1 MANLIRANME
11 LMGLNDIN
19 HAMKIDAPLVTSNS
33 GEFVKD
39 NEFGYYVLCNTW
51 LFVVKEYSEYGWM
64 HVADCIQRKGLIATI
79 KIAQACAD
87 ELINSNTVSDTL
99 FHSIWED
106 VKRVTFNSRIPRNNK
121 EIGTD
126 PFATMLM
133 VLRYPKRFSPVH
145 NDKIKDESIKKFIEV
160 ENRTKLLQR
169 RGYSQYILKYVKDV
183 ASKYI
188 DWSALI
194 REMKASIANNCCEFT
209 SGVGFDSKAN
219 IGSKLRALSL
229 SFPEYFVEPFGIPYT
244 GASINISV
252 EWWGKHRK
260 DTVRAVKVQAVPKS
274 YKASRIIAME
284 DTARQAQAR
293 ALFNILDRYLPK
305 STPIH
310 DQSVNQQ
317 LARYGSITGKLATLD
332 LSNASDCIS
341 KALFREI
348 FPKEFVELVMPFL
361 GTHLVIGEK
370 CYLMQQLSTAG
381 NALTFA
387 LESMVFD
394 IIDQS
399 AVEMLTTW
407 GVDVTTEVV
416 INGVQFVIP
425 SVYGDDQVVA
435 SEAAELTIEL
445 LKGLGFMVNEAKS
458 FIMGDYRESCGAE
471 FICGIDM
478 SSYYFP
484 RFPLLGTITKD
495 SYTLSKR
502 VFRDSYKDV
511 YIDTLTSLISLQHR
525 LYGVSYGGSR
535 FILEIVKCANPKMTS
550 SFQGSTN
557 SDLWDYDSTYTTRS
571 APAASFEDIEGKYY
585 PRKRRLKKVSVE
597 FKEVCAAEVVERR
610 YKSSP
615 STKYEIGDK
624 KISDRDLRL
633 FNSYRY
639 RQFLERGPVYQD
651 SLSRLLGVS
660 EAPITLEQA
669 YGELRLVW
677 GLHETDER

>member
-1 MANLIRANME
+1 ME

-19 HAMKIDAPLVTSNS
+19 HAMRIDAPTVTTEC
-33 GEFVKD
+33 GEFVTD

-64 HVADCIQRKGLIATI
+64 HVADYIHRKGLIATI
-79 KIAQACAD
+79 KVAQNCAD
-87 ELINSNTVSDTL
+87 ELINNNTVSDTL

-106 VKRVTFNSRIPRNNK
+106 VKRVTYNTRVPSNNK

-183 ASKYI
+183 ASKYLN
-188 DWSALI
+188 WNALI
-194 REMKASIANNCCEFT
+194 REMKESIANNSCEFT

-219 IGSKLRALSL
+219 IGSKLRAISS
-229 SFPEYFVEPFGIPYT
+229 SFPEYFIEPFGISYT
-244 GASINISV
+244 GAYINISV

-284 DTARQAQAR
+284 DTARQARAK
-293 ALFNILDRYLPK
+293 ALFNILDKYLPD
-305 STPIH
+305 TLPIH
-310 DQSVNQQ
+310 DQSVNQR
-317 LARYGSITGKLATLD
+317 LACYGSITGRLATLD

-348 FPKEFVELVMPFL
+348 FPEEFVELVTPFL
-361 GTHLVIGEK
+361 GTHLIVNGKSYI
-370 CYLMQQLSTAG
+370 MQQLSTAG

-387 LESMVFD
+387 LEGMTFD
-394 IIDQS
+394 IIDRA
-399 AVEMLTTW
+399 AVEMLRTW
-407 GVDVTTEVV
+407 DVDVTTEVE
-416 INGVQFVIP
+416 INGRVYKIP

-435 SEAAELTIEL
+435 SEAAELSMEM
-445 LKGLGFMVNEAKS
+445 LKALGFIVNEAKS
-458 FIMGDYRESCGAE
+458 FTMGDYRESCGAE
-471 FICGIDM
+471 FVSGTDV

-484 RFPLLGTITKD
+484 RFPLLGSITKD
-495 SYTLSKR
+495 AYKISNKS
-502 VFRDSYKDV
+502 FRDSFKDV
-511 YIDTLTSLISLQHR
+511 YIDTMTSLISLQHR
-525 LYGVSYGGSR
+525 LYGVTYGGSR

-550 SFQGSTN
+550 SFQGSSN
-557 SDLWDYDSTYTTRS
+557 SDLWDYDSTYSTRV
-571 APAASFEDIEGKYY
+571 APMATFEDVDGKYL
-585 PRKRRLKKVSVE
+585 PRKRRLKKVAVE
-597 FKEVCAAEVVERR
+597 FSSVDAADVVERR

-615 STKYEIGDK
+615 STKYELKDK
-624 KISDRDLRL
+624 KVSEKDIRL
-633 FNSYRY
+633 FNSYKY
-639 RQFLERGPVYQD
+639 RQFLEHGPVY
-651 SLSRLLGVS
+651 SEPILRLLGVTD
-660 EAPITLEQA
+660 APIRLEQA
-669 YGELRLVW
+669 YGELQLVW
-677 GLHETDER
+677 GLHETDEK